1 MKKQIIKDPFYNTYS
16 LGGNV
21 ERKGDEINKE
31 DLKNI
36 EVASEDKQS
45 EKELSDYGD
54 MEFEKSKNKYLEQ
67 NPGKT
72 EDDFIREIIGLDL
85 ALGPSLSRENL
96 IKMLESEFPKVYRLY
111 KNNLPKIPTIEI
123 KKMLDNLD
131 SDRVSFA
138 GGGNGHNSMSRSD
151 FKKLPFRD
159 RIEKMFGVALKGDET
174 LTEIQ
179 IKIDGLKPIL
189 DLKD

>member
-1 MKKQIIKDPFYNTYS
+1 MNIKNSIDKSLDRENTKVENKII
-16 LGGNV
+16 
-21 ERKGDEINKE
+21 
-31 DLKNI
+31 
-36 EVASEDKQS
+36 ASEDRPA

-54 MEFEKSKNKYLEQ
+54 MEFEKGKNKYLEQ

-72 EDDFIREIIGLDL
+72 EDDYIREIIGLDL
-85 ALGPSLSRENL
+85 ALGPSLSRDSL
-96 IKMLESEFPKVYRLY
+96 IKMLESEFPRVYRLY
-111 KNNLPKIPTIEI
+111 KNNLPELPTIEI

>member
-1 MKKQIIKDPFYNTYS
+1 MNSKNSIDKSLDRENTKVENKII
-16 LGGNV
+16 
-21 ERKGDEINKE
+21 
-31 DLKNI
+31 
-36 EVASEDKQS
+36 ASEDRPA

-54 MEFEKSKNKYLEQ
+54 MEFDKGFKLYRKE

-72 EDDFIREIIGLDL
+72 EDDYIREIIGLDL
-85 ALGPSLSRENL
+85 AMGPELSRENL
-96 IKMLESEFPKVYRLY
+96 IKMLESEFPRVYRLY
-111 KNNLPKIPTIEI
+111 KNNLPKLPTIEI

-138 GGGNGHNSMSRSD
+138 SGGNGHNSMNRSE
-151 FKKLPFRD
+151 FKKLPFSQ
-159 RIEKMFGVALKGDET
+159 RIEKMFGVELKGDET

-179 IKIDGLKPIL
+179 IKLDGLKPIL

>member
-1 MKKQIIKDPFYNTYS
+1 MKT
-16 LGGNV
+16 
-21 ERKGDEINKE
+21 
-31 DLKNI
+31 KNSIDKTLDRENAKI
-36 EVASEDKQS
+36 EFASEDPRS

-54 MEFEKSKNKYLEQ
+54 MEFEKGFKLYKKE

-72 EDDFIREIIGLDL
+72 EDDYIREIIGLDL
-85 ALGPSLSRENL
+85 AMGPELSRENL
-96 IKMLESEFPKVYRLY
+96 IKMLESEFPRVYRLY

-131 SDRVSFA
+131 TDRVSFA
-138 GGGNGHNSMSRSD
+138 GGGNGHNTMNRSE

-159 RIEKMFGVALKGDET
+159 RIEKMFGVSLKGDET